1 MKNGRALK
9 ILLGIL
15 GLAAALGVVAFVWVM
30 RHPMDVFASLSRKE
44 LGKTGM
50 VKLSLDAPSGR
61 LTYWKGGSGP
71 ALVLLHGVNDQAG
84 TFAKIVPGF
93 LGRFTVLIP
102 DLPGHGESEPAAG
115 DLSLGSM
122 VQATRTLLTK
132 EAPTGA
138 VLVGNSMGAWIAFLV
153 AQDGAN
159 VSRIVAVNGGPLR
172 GDTAGL
178 SLTPRTRAEAARL
191 MEALRDSSSPR
202 LPGFVLDDLVR
213 RAPASQAARMSVAE
227 MTPFLLD
234 GRLEGFTVPVD
245 LLYGASDQ
253 LVPLA
258 YARKVMAQIPRAR
271 LTEVPRCGHVP
282 QVECPIAFGKALDGL
297 LEVAP

>member
-15 GLAAALGVVAFVWVM
+15 GLAAALALAAFVWVM
-30 RHPMDVFASLSRKE
+30 RHPMEVFASLSRKE
-44 LGKTGM
+44 LAKTGM
-50 VKLSLDAPSGR
+50 VKLSLEAPSGR

-84 TFAKIVPGF
+84 TFAKIVPGL

-122 VQATRTLLTK
+122 VQATGTLLTK
-132 EAPTGA
+132 EAPGGA

-178 SLTPRTRAEAARL
+178 SLTPKTRAEAARL

-213 RAPASQAARMSVAE
+213 RAPASQAARMSVAD

>member
-1 MKNGRALK
+1 MKSGRALK
-9 ILLGIL
+9 VLLGVL
-15 GLAAALGVVAFVWVM
+15 GLAAALAGAAFVWVM
-30 RHPMDVFASLSRKE
+30 RHPMEVFASLSRKE
-44 LGKTGM
+44 LAKTGL
-50 VKLSLDAPSGR
+50 VKHSIDVPSGR

-84 TFAKIVPGF
+84 TFAKVVPG
-93 LGRFTVLIP
+93 LLARFTVIAP
-102 DLPGHGESEPAAG
+102 DLPGHGESAPAAG
-115 DLSLGSM
+115 ELSLGSM
-122 VQATRTLLTK
+122 VRATRTLLAK

-153 AQDGAN
+153 ARDGAN

-178 SLTPRTRAEAARL
+178 SLTPKTRAEAARL

-213 RAPASQAARMSVAE
+213 RAPASQAARMSIAE

-234 GRLEGFTVPVD
+234 GQLEAFTVPVD
-245 LLYGASDQ
+245 LLFGASDQ

-258 YARKVMAQIPRAR
+258 YARKVLAQIPHAR

-282 QVECPIAFGKALDGL
+282 QVECPIAFGKALAGL